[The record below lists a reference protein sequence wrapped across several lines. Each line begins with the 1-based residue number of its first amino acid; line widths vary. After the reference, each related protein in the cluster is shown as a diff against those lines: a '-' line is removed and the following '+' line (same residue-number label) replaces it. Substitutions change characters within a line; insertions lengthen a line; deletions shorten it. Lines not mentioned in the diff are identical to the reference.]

1 MVQHQDPPHPQDP
14 QHRWSLTPVP
24 GLPEPPLAPEDLAAP
39 AAPRELWLEALHT
52 RSSEP
57 KAVKSYV
64 KRIQKV

>member
-52 RSSEP
+52 KVTSRGF
-57 KAVKSYV
+57 KGCKKS
-64 KRIQKV
+64 KMEL